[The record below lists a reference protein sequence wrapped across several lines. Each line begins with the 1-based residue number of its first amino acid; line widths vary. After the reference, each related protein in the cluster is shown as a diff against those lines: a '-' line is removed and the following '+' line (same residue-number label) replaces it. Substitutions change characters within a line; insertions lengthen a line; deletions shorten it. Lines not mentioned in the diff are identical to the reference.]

1 MTDTLTERDYWAVLR
16 AVLETVPAGTYW
28 SAAKWHTEAVLA
40 ELSSRQIGRA
50 HERACEEGWL
60 EPMGRIIDGQWSTNM
75 TPATHEGAKGR
86 WIFMYRRTDKGYRP
100 TLFDEPPLFEV
111 DLAP

>member
-40 ELSSRQIGRA
+40 ELSSSQIARAQAAA
-50 HERACEEGWL
+50 HEKGWL
-60 EPMGRIIDGQWSTNM
+60 DLVGRWIDGEWSPNM
-75 TPATHEGAKGR
+75 TRATHDGANGR
-86 WIFMYRRTDKGYRP
+86 WIFLYVRTDKGYRP

-111 DLAP
+111 TP

>member
-1 MTDTLTERDYWAVLR
+1 MTDTITERDYWAVLK

-50 HERACEEGWL
+50 QERACEEGWL
-60 EPMGRIIDGQWSTNM
+60 ERVGRVIDGEWSPNVTKARHDVANNR
-75 TPATHEGAKGR
+75 PLLL
-86 WIFMYRRTDKGYRP
+86 YLRTDKGYRP

-111 DLAP
+111 DE